1 MKKTGIFYGSSSGTT
16 EDIAQRI
23 AMQLGIGPAD
33 IYNVSDAPASAA
45 EPYEVLILGTS
56 TWGAGDLQDDWDSFL
71 PKLKKAGLSGKLIAL
86 FGTGD
91 SSSFSDTFCDG
102 IGIIY
107 KQLKDT
113 GATFAGVT
121 PVDGYTFDSSEA
133 VVDGSFVG
141 LPLDELNESDLT
153 DTRISQWIE
162 QLKTEGLQSV

>member
-1 MKKTGIFYGSSSGTT
+1 MKKAGIFYGSSSGTT

-23 AMQLGIGPAD
+23 ARLLGVEAAD
-33 IYNVSDAPASAA
+33 IYNVSDAAASAV

-56 TWGAGDLQDDWDSFL
+56 TWGAGDLQDDWEGFL
-71 PKLKKAGLSGKLIAL
+71 PKLKKANLAGKAIAL

-107 KQLKDT
+107 EQLKAAT
-113 GATFAGVT
+113 GASFIGAVPT
-121 PVDGYTFDSSEA
+121 DNYTFDDSVA

-141 LPLDELNESDLT
+141 LPLDEINESNLT
-153 DTRISQWIE
+153 DKRIAQWVE
-162 QLKTEGLQSV
+162 QLKTEGL

>member
-16 EDIAQRI
+16 EDVAQRI
-23 AMQLGIGPAD
+23 AGRLGVGAAD
-33 IYNVSDAPASAA
+33 IYNVSDASARDA

-71 PKLKKAGLSGKLIAL
+71 PKLKKVVPGKTVAL

-107 KQLKDT
+107 KELKAAGTSFT
-113 GATFAGVT
+113 GSV
-121 PVDGYTFDSSEA
+121 PVDGYSFDDSAA
-133 VVDGSFVG
+133 VLDGVFVG
-141 LPLDELNESDLT
+141 LPLDEINESALT
-153 DTRISQWIE
+153 DERIARW
-162 QLKTEGLQSV
+162 TEGLKL